1 VVFLNSSNRAF
12 TEVYFLL
19 ASLNKKPKDQN
30 ALNLTQYKEDTVS
43 EAGEHSIRVR
53 AFQHSPSEP
62 LGFFEQIFQ
71 EKKIPFEYVQVWDG
85 SPVTSG
91 DATHLVFLGGPM
103 SVNDEEELPWLNDE
117 KELIRHAV
125 QQGVPVL
132 GLCLGAQLIASAHG
146 ASVYKSINESG
157 WHPVHPTT
165 DATGIFA
172 SFPDP
177 YHVFQMHGETFN
189 LSPGGKLQCRGE
201 QVINQGF
208 RLGSAVGLQFHLEMT
223 TDLIRDWTSG
233 ESELTRE
240 KIRRD
245 TDRYLEK
252 SNNLC
257 RAVAH
262 EFLSGKE

>member
-1 VVFLNSSNRAF
+1 M
-12 TEVYFLL
+12 
-19 ASLNKKPKDQN
+19 P
-30 ALNLTQYKEDTVS
+30 
-43 EAGEHSIRVR
+43 EARETTIRVR
-53 AFQHSPSEP
+53 AFQHSSSEP
-62 LGFFEQIFQ
+62 LGFFEHIFS
-71 EKKIPFEYVQVWDG
+71 ENKIPFDYAQVWDG

-91 DATHLVFLGGPM
+91 DATHLIFLGGPM

-146 ASVYKSINESG
+146 ARVYRFINESG
-157 WHPVHPTT
+157 WYPIHPTT
-165 DATGIFA
+165 DATGVFA

-177 YHVFQMHGETFN
+177 YHVFQMHGETFD
-189 LSPGGKLQCRGE
+189 LPPGGNLLCRGE
-201 QVINQGF
+201 RVPNQGF

-223 TDLIRDWTSG
+223 KDLIHDWTSG
-233 ESELTRE
+233 ESKFTRE

-245 TDRYLEK
+245 TERFLGR

-257 RAVAH
+257 RYVAH
-262 EFLSGKE
+262 EFLSGKKVK